1 MPVSESP
8 RTATTHLEAEVR
20 ALVRT
25 LRSYGPLP
33 EGTLERL
40 VGGAHWRHGDA
51 HAALADAVRQGRVR
65 ELGCGFYEAT

>member
-8 RTATTHLEAEVR
+8 RIATTHLEAEVR
-20 ALVRT
+20 AVVQT

-40 VGGAHWRHGDA
+40 VGGSHWRHGYV
-51 HAALADAVRQGRVR
+51 HAALVDAIRQGRVR
-65 ELGCGFYEAT
+65 NLGCGFYEAT

>member
-20 ALVRT
+20 AVVRT

-40 VGGAHWRHGDA
+40 VGGARWRHGYA
-51 HAALADAVRQGRVR
+51 HAALADAIRQGRVR